1 MLRSVLSPDI
11 SFREAL
17 RRVRTATLG
26 AYRHADISF
35 SQVVAAVRP
44 ERSNAANPL
53 FQVMCAFQ
61 NVPNALLEIESVEVR
76 QINSS
81 SGTSKFDLLFEF
93 QERAR
98 HIAASLEYSTDLFD
112 QETILRWIERLQT
125 LTAAATQAPDV
136 PIGRLP
142 LLPVAERALLA
153 QWNDTAIARGASDTV
168 VTGFEQQVTLTPNA
182 PAVQFGTL
190 TLTYESLN
198 QRANRFARLLRDKG
212 VGLTDRIGICLE
224 RSVEL
229 DVALLGVL
237 KAGAAYVPLDPAY
250 PAERLS
256 YMSEDA
262 NVKFVL
268 SDQNPSAKALPN
280 RDIVLDMQECL
291 AAAERLSASNLD
303 VPITAASPLFV
314 MYTSGSTGRPKGVV
328 MPHGPLF
335 NLIAWQLTRNQLGLK
350 TAQYG
355 SISFDMS
362 FHEIFATWLAGGLL
376 VIVPETSRRQAD
388 ELLEIIQRES
398 IERIFIPFIGLQ
410 LLAETAV
417 TRNAYPTSLRE
428 VQTAGEQLRV
438 TPAIRNFFEHLGRCP
453 LDNHYGPTEA
463 HVVTAHRLT
472 GSPIAWPE
480 LPPIGT
486 PITNVRIH
494 LLDAQ
499 MQLSPIGAVADLW
512 IGGGC
517 LADGYWRRPELTAE
531 RFVVAEIDGRQ
542 ERLYRS
548 GDRAR
553 YQPGGAIDFLG
564 RADDQVKIRGYRVE
578 PAEIEVVL
586 ESIRL

>member
-1 MLRSVLSPDI
+1 MASRIRQELEGAVGFFANTLVLRSVLSPDI

-153 QWNDTAIARGASDTV
+153 QWNDTAIARGVRYRRHRLRAASHAY
-168 VTGFEQQVTLTPNA
+168 PNA

-237 KAGAAYVPLDPAY
+237 KAGAAY
-250 PAERLS
+250 
-256 YMSEDA
+256 
-262 NVKFVL
+262 
-268 SDQNPSAKALPN
+268 
-280 RDIVLDMQECL
+280 
-291 AAAERLSASNLD
+291 
-303 VPITAASPLFV
+303 
-314 MYTSGSTGRPKGVV
+314 
-328 MPHGPLF
+328 
-335 NLIAWQLTRNQLGLK
+335 
-350 TAQYG
+350 
-355 SISFDMS
+355 
-362 FHEIFATWLAGGLL
+362 
-376 VIVPETSRRQAD
+376 
-388 ELLEIIQRES
+388 
-398 IERIFIPFIGLQ
+398 
-410 LLAETAV
+410 
-417 TRNAYPTSLRE
+417 
-428 VQTAGEQLRV
+428 
-438 TPAIRNFFEHLGRCP
+438 
-453 LDNHYGPTEA
+453 
-463 HVVTAHRLT
+463 
-472 GSPIAWPE
+472 
-480 LPPIGT
+480 
-486 PITNVRIH
+486 
-494 LLDAQ
+494 
-499 MQLSPIGAVADLW
+499 
-512 IGGGC
+512 
-517 LADGYWRRPELTAE
+517 
-531 RFVVAEIDGRQ
+531 
-542 ERLYRS
+542 
-548 GDRAR
+548 
-553 YQPGGAIDFLG
+553 
-564 RADDQVKIRGYRVE
+564 
-578 PAEIEVVL
+578 
-586 ESIRL
+586 